1 MSALEKLPDIVLCM
15 QGELLTNIL
24 ISIPND
30 NFIKYT
36 SPFFCFHVAE
46 HALPLMQ
53 RVFELGVNSNVNTIS
68 FINKT
73 IALLNT
79 QQGC

>member
-1 MSALEKLPDIVLCM
+1 MLYNLKHFYI
-15 QGELLTNIL
+15 
-24 ISIPND
+24 
-30 NFIKYT
+30 
-36 SPFFCFHVAE
+36 AE

-53 RVFELGVNSNVNTIS
+53 KVFELGVNSNVNTLP

-73 IALLNT
+73 IALLNM

>member
-1 MSALEKLPDIVLCM
+1 MHYNLNKLYF
-15 QGELLTNIL
+15 IL
-24 ISIPND
+24 
-30 NFIKYT
+30 
-36 SPFFCFHVAE
+36 E

-53 RVFELGVNSNVNTIS
+53 KVFELGVNSNVNTIPY
-68 FINKT
+68 INKT

>member
-1 MSALEKLPDIVLCM
+1 MYARYISLFVSISKLNFNNVHYNFNKLHF
-15 QGELLTNIL
+15 
-24 ISIPND
+24 IS
-30 NFIKYT
+30 
-36 SPFFCFHVAE
+36 E

-53 RVFELGVNSNVNTIS
+53 KVFELGVNSNVNTIPY
-68 FINKT
+68 INKT